1 MLTTRG
7 AWGGAATSDGH
18 TGNTGLAAAT
28 SRPVWSAAGR
38 LAIVPV
44 PVMGFADAVRQ
55 LREQRRLTKAALAA
69 RCGLAPSY
77 LSRLESGDY
86 KSPTV
91 ATLVTLAQGLE
102 VDPRELL
109 VLAGYVPDDLANTRR
124 RFAEETIASVAESAI
139 RSISRTVNS
148 SLNPDQDGSD
158 DELPDVDRALLA
170 ERLRSYR
177 RTARHTTRQ
186 VARKAGVR
194 LSSIT
199 DIEAGREPPAAIDL
213 SEVLTRG
220 YALATAEVDD
230 LLFEVGLSQFLA
242 DDIVLSSESRRM
254 TLEFARLARLRDRH
268 SRHGPGL
275 TD

>member
-1 MLTTRG
+1 
-7 AWGGAATSDGH
+7 
-18 TGNTGLAAAT
+18 
-28 SRPVWSAAGR
+28 
-38 LAIVPV
+38 
-44 PVMGFADAVRQ
+44 MGFANAVRQ

-102 VDPRELL
+102 IDPRELL

-139 RSISRTVNS
+139 RSISRTVS
-148 SLNPDQDGSD
+148 TTLNPDQDDSD
-158 DELPDVDRALLA
+158 EEPLNVDRALLA
-170 ERLRSYR
+170 ERLRTHR
-177 RTARHTTRQ
+177 RTARRTTRQ
-186 VARKAGVR
+186 VARQAGVR
-194 LSSIT
+194 VSVIS
-199 DIEAGREPPAAIDL
+199 DVEAGREISTPVDL
-213 SEVLTRG
+213 AQVLTRG

-230 LLFEVGLSQFLA
+230 LLFEVGLSQYLA

-254 TLEFARLARLRDRH
+254 TLEFARLARIRDRH
-268 SRHGPGL
+268 SRQGPGL
-275 TD
+275 ID

>member
-1 MLTTRG
+1 M
-7 AWGGAATSDGH
+7 
-18 TGNTGLAAAT
+18 
-28 SRPVWSAAGR
+28 
-38 LAIVPV
+38 PV
-44 PVMGFADAVRQ
+44 PDMGFANAVRQ

-109 VLAGYVPDDLANTRR
+109 VLAGYVPDDIASTRR

-148 SLNPDQDGSD
+148 TLNPDQDDTD
-158 DELPDVDRALLA
+158 DEQLHVDRALLA
-170 ERLRSYR
+170 ERLRTR
-177 RTARHTTRQ
+177 RRSARHTTRQ

-194 LSSIT
+194 VSVIT
-199 DIEAGREPPAAIDL
+199 DLEAGREPSRSVDL
-213 SEVLTRG
+213 AHVLAGG
-220 YALATAEVDD
+220 YGLATSEVDD

-242 DDIVLSSESRRM
+242 DDIVLSTESRRM
-254 TLEFARLARLRDRH
+254 TLEFARLARIRDRH
-268 SRHGPGL
+268 SRQGAGL
-275 TD
+275 AE

>member
-1 MLTTRG
+1 
-7 AWGGAATSDGH
+7 
-18 TGNTGLAAAT
+18 
-28 SRPVWSAAGR
+28 
-38 LAIVPV
+38 
-44 PVMGFADAVRQ
+44 MGFANAVRQ

-109 VLAGYVPDDLANTRR
+109 VLAGYVPDDMASTRR

-148 SLNPDQDGSD
+148 TLNPDQDD
-158 DELPDVDRALLA
+158 TDQEPLNVDRALLA
-170 ERLRSYR
+170 ERLRTKR
-177 RTARHTTRQ
+177 RGSRLATRQ

-194 LSSIT
+194 VSLIT
-199 DIEAGREPPAAIDL
+199 DLEAGREPSAAFDL
-213 SEVLTRG
+213 VQVLTRG
-220 YALATAEVDD
+220 YALAPADVDD
-230 LLFEVGLSQFLA
+230 LLFEVGLSQYLA
-242 DDIVLSSESRRM
+242 DDIVLSTESRRM
-254 TLEFARLARLRDRH
+254 TLEFARLARIRDRH
-268 SRHGPGL
+268 SRQGPSL
-275 TD
+275 ID

>member
-1 MLTTRG
+1 
-7 AWGGAATSDGH
+7 
-18 TGNTGLAAAT
+18 
-28 SRPVWSAAGR
+28 
-38 LAIVPV
+38 
-44 PVMGFADAVRQ
+44 MGFPSAVRQ

-109 VLAGYVPDDLANTRR
+109 VLAGYVPDDIASTRR

-148 SLNPDQDGSD
+148 TLNPDEDNSD
-158 DELPDVDRALLA
+158 DEPLNVDRGLLA
-170 ERLRSYR
+170 DRLRTHR
-177 RTARHTTRQ
+177 RSAKLTTRQ
-186 VARKAGVR
+186 VSRKAGVR
-194 LSSIT
+194 VSTIT
-199 DIEAGREPPAAIDL
+199 DLEAGREPSAPVDL
-213 SEVLTRG
+213 ARVLTRG
-220 YALATAEVDD
+220 YALTTSEVDD
-230 LLFEVGLSQFLA
+230 LLFEVGLSQYLA
-242 DDIVLSSESRRM
+242 DDIILSSESRRM
-254 TLEFARLARLRDRH
+254 TLEFARLARIRDRH
-268 SRHGPGL
+268 SRQDPRL

>member
-1 MLTTRG
+1 
-7 AWGGAATSDGH
+7 
-18 TGNTGLAAAT
+18 
-28 SRPVWSAAGR
+28 
-38 LAIVPV
+38 
-44 PVMGFADAVRQ
+44 MGFANAVRQ

-109 VLAGYVPDDLANTRR
+109 VLAGYVPDDMASTRR

-139 RSISRTVNS
+139 RSISRTVS
-148 SLNPDQDGSD
+148 TTLNPDHD
-158 DELPDVDRALLA
+158 DTDDTQLHVDRGLLA
-170 ERLRSYR
+170 ERLRTR
-177 RTARHTTRQ
+177 RRSDRMTTRQ

-194 LSSIT
+194 VSVIT
-199 DIEAGREPPAAIDL
+199 DLEAGREPSAPIDL
-213 SEVLTRG
+213 PQLLARG
-220 YALATAEVDD
+220 YGLDRSEADD

-242 DDIVLSSESRRM
+242 DDIVLSTESRRM
-254 TLEFARLARLRDRH
+254 TLEFARLARIRDRH
-268 SRHGPGL
+268 SNQSTGL
-275 TD
+275 SD

>member
-1 MLTTRG
+1 
-7 AWGGAATSDGH
+7 
-18 TGNTGLAAAT
+18 
-28 SRPVWSAAGR
+28 
-38 LAIVPV
+38 
-44 PVMGFADAVRQ
+44 MGFANAVRQ

-109 VLAGYVPDDLANTRR
+109 VLAGYVPDDMASTRR

-139 RSISRTVNS
+139 RSISRTVS
-148 SLNPDQDGSD
+148 TTLNPDHD
-158 DELPDVDRALLA
+158 DTDDTQLHVDRGLLA
-170 ERLRSYR
+170 ERLRTR
-177 RTARHTTRQ
+177 RRSDRMTTRQ

-194 LSSIT
+194 VSVIT
-199 DIEAGREPPAAIDL
+199 DLEAGREPSTPIDL
-213 SEVLTRG
+213 PQLLARG
-220 YALATAEVDD
+220 YGLDRSEADD

-242 DDIVLSSESRRM
+242 DDIVLSTESRRM
-254 TLEFARLARLRDRH
+254 TLEFARLARIRDRH
-268 SRHGPGL
+268 SNQGTGL
-275 TD
+275 SD

>member
-1 MLTTRG
+1 
-7 AWGGAATSDGH
+7 
-18 TGNTGLAAAT
+18 
-28 SRPVWSAAGR
+28 
-38 LAIVPV
+38 
-44 PVMGFADAVRQ
+44 MGFANAVRQ

-109 VLAGYVPDDLANTRR
+109 VLAGYVPDDMASTRR

-148 SLNPDQDGSD
+148 TLNPDQDDAD
-158 DELPDVDRALLA
+158 DEHLHVDRGLLA
-170 ERLRSYR
+170 ERLRTHR
-177 RTARHTTRQ
+177 RSGRLTTRQ

-194 LSSIT
+194 VSVIT
-199 DIEAGREPPAAIDL
+199 DFEAGREPSAPVDL
-213 SEVLTRG
+213 PQMLARG
-220 YALATAEVDD
+220 YALAPSEIDD

-254 TLEFARLARLRDRH
+254 TLEFARLARIRDRH
-268 SRHGPGL
+268 SRQDTGL
-275 TD
+275 AD